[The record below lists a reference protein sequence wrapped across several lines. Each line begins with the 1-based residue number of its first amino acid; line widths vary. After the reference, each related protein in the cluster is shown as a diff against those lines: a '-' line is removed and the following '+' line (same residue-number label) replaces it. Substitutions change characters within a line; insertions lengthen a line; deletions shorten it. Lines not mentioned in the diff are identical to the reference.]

1 MDIIPKT
8 RDIVVLQKEQVEDFL
23 GKTWANM
30 VELANDEDN
39 GIYYTL
45 IAQMVWDK
53 VIPNLLFF
61 FALQ

>member
-8 RDIVVLQKEQVEDFL
+8 RDIVVLQKEHVEDFL
-23 GKTWANM
+23 EKTWANM

-61 FALQ
+61 FAL